1 MSKHVTHVTQHCSIL
16 NYIRLTD
23 QQLYTL
29 IEELC
34 LGRIFVPRKGSG
46 GVTFLQPDEK
56 LVSQFLKM
64 EADGYGDKVV
74 EHIRALVLQ
83 GCLDNVKDFDD
94 SNGQVVTSSKKVLPV
109 SKVEHGTVY
118 LEGGQKITPDTKFKR
133 RTDRTN
139 LAIYNITG
147 KPLDVDSLKQADPN
161 TRPRVRVEGGAEYG
175 SNKAALFEQVLSAY
189 FTVNKSER
197 DPALEVLVSL
207 MIYLT
212 KNNKH
217 DVLATVKSLLSTDT
231 LTTLAIVLQP
241 YKNALDENTTYIS
254 SELYTNWKT
263 EYSVGETQLFS
274 YIAAPV
280 AYYNKMMTEAASTYG
295 QVIVALRAAQEANLG
310 DADKT
315 NILNQ
320 ITSYYTAV
328 ANQAQLPAKRLAVA
342 RNHAEAIAEAE
353 LRVLGF
359 IMLDDHSPSLDTATT
374 LYKNNCTLNK
384 PYLCGNPGIV
394 NIMQAGVF
402 YSTAY
407 LMLRSEAIFHL
418 PGYSDGWPAIG
429 PNITGSGMLSIDA
442 STQLSTDMDRFY
454 TTEIKRI
461 TVNIDLFK
469 P

>member
-56 LVSQFLKM
+56 LVTQFLKM
-64 EADGYGDKVV
+64 EADGHGDKVV
-74 EHIRALVLQ
+74 DHIRALVIQ
-83 GCLDNVKDFDD
+83 GCLDNVRDFD
-94 SNGQVVTSSKKVLPV
+94 SINGQVVTSSKKVLPV
-109 SKVEHGTVY
+109 SKIEHGTVY

-139 LAIYNITG
+139 LAVYNITG
-147 KPLDVDSLKQADPN
+147 KPIDVNSLKPADSN
-161 TRPRVRVEGGAEYG
+161 AKPRVRIEGGAEYG
-175 SNKAALFEQVLSAY
+175 NDKAALFDQVLNTY
-189 FTVNKSER
+189 FSVDRGQR

-212 KNNKH
+212 KKNNTV
-217 DVLATVKSLLSTDT
+217 VLETVKSLLSTDT

-241 YKNALDENTTYIS
+241 YKSSGTIYIS
-254 SELYTNWKT
+254 ADLYADWKT
-263 EYSVGETQLFS
+263 EYSVGTTPLFS

-280 AYYNKMMTEAASTYG
+280 AYYNKMMDEAAKKYAI
-295 QVIVALRAAQEANLG
+295 VIGALRKAQDDILSETNKAN
-310 DADKT
+310 
-315 NILNQ
+315 IVPQ
-320 ITSYYTAV
+320 ITAYYTTV
-328 ANQAQLPAKRLAVA
+328 AKQKQLPAARLSVA
-342 RNHAEAIAEAE
+342 SSHAEAIAEAE

-359 IMLDDHSPSLDTATT
+359 IMLDDHSPSLATATT
-374 LYKNNCTLNK
+374 LYKTNCNLNR
-384 PYLCGNPGIV
+384 PYLCGDASIV
-394 NIMQAGVF
+394 AVMQAGVF

-418 PGYSDGWPAIG
+418 PEYSNGWPVISA
-429 PNITGSGMLSIDA
+429 NITGSGMLSIAA
-442 STQLSTDMDRFY
+442 STQLSTDTDSYYAEAIGRLAN
-454 TTEIKRI
+454 TLDK
-461 TVNIDLFK
+461 FK
-469 P
+469 L